1 MRNNFTCNNISVS
14 VIVPNFNHQPFL
26 QERLN
31 SIICQTFTTFEC
43 IILDDASEDNSIEII
58 DSYVDADERL
68 SSINYLQ
75 NSGNTFVQW
84 NKGINIATGQF
95 IWLAESD
102 DKADPELLNAL
113 LKPLLEDPNVVLSYC
128 QSHKMNQQ
136 GIVTGSWSE
145 YTADLDSSQF
155 EKSFVMDGIQFIDKY
170 LIKRNVIPNASAVL
184 FRKSIFD
191 KAGGADEMLK
201 TNSDW
206 LTWLKML
213 CYGKVSFIHHHLNHF
228 RYHSKSVIGLA
239 NSSKNRN
246 QYSQQFDYV
255 LRKKYAAYVK
265 AHGILMPENGMKF
278 NRLAIQLDE
287 GNKGLFLLDKGLF
300 FYGWYLILKSSIYPK
315 IQSGFI
321 KKAFKYL

>member
-1 MRNNFTCNNISVS
+1 MKNNYTGNNILIS
-14 VIVPNFNHQPFL
+14 VIVPNFNHQSFL

-31 SIICQTFTTFEC
+31 SIVDQTFSSFEC
-43 IILDDASEDNSIEII
+43 IILDDASNDNSIEII
-58 DSYVDADERL
+58 DSFVAADERL
-68 SSINYLQ
+68 SSINYFQ

-84 NKGINIATGQF
+84 NKGVNLAKGQF

-102 DKADPELLNAL
+102 DIADPELLTAL
-113 LKPLLEDPNVVLSYC
+113 LKPLLEDQDVVLSYC
-128 QSHKMNQQ
+128 QSHKINQQ
-136 GIVTGSWSE
+136 GIVTGTWAD

-191 KAGGADEMLK
+191 TAGGADEMLK

-213 CYGKVSFIHHHLNHF
+213 CYGKVVFIHHHLNHF

-239 NSSKNRN
+239 NSSKSRD
-246 QYSQQFDYV
+246 QYSQQFDYI

-265 AHGILMPENGMKF
+265 ANGILMPEYGMKF
-278 NRLAIQLDE
+278 NRKAIQLDE
-287 GNKGLFLLDKGLF
+287 GNKGLFLLDKGVF

-321 KKAFKYL
+321 KKALKYL

>member
-1 MRNNFTCNNISVS
+1 M
-14 VIVPNFNHQPFL
+14 
-26 QERLN
+26 
-31 SIICQTFTTFEC
+31 
-43 IILDDASEDNSIEII
+43 DDASNDNSIEII
-58 DSYVDADERL
+58 DSFVAADERL
-68 SSINYLQ
+68 SSINYFQ

-84 NKGINIATGQF
+84 NKGVNLAKGQF

-102 DKADPELLNAL
+102 DIADPELLTAL
-113 LKPLLEDPNVVLSYC
+113 LKPLLEDQDVVLSYC
-128 QSHKMNQQ
+128 QSHKINQQ
-136 GIVTGSWSE
+136 GIVTGTWAD

-191 KAGGADEMLK
+191 TAGGADEMLK

-213 CYGKVSFIHHHLNHF
+213 CYGKVAFIHHHLNHF

-239 NSSKNRN
+239 NSSKSRD
-246 QYSQQFDYV
+246 QYSQQFDYI

-265 AHGILMPENGMKF
+265 ANGILMPEYGMKF
-278 NRLAIQLDE
+278 NRKAIQLDE
-287 GNKGLFLLDKGLF
+287 GNKGLFLLDKGVF

-321 KKAFKYL
+321 KKALKYL

>member
-84 NKGINIATGQF
+84 NKGINIAKGQF

-102 DKADPELLNAL
+102 DKADPELLNSL

-213 CYGKVSFIHHHLNHF
+213 CYGKVAFIHHHLNYF

-265 AHGILMPENGMKF
+265 SHGILMPENGMKF

-300 FYGWYLILKSSIYPK
+300 FYGCYLILKSSIYPK